1 MALPKLIASDL
12 DGTLLL
18 EGSRSV
24 SDRALTLI
32 SEYIRR
38 GGVFIAASGRQT
50 ENIRDIFSPIKDE
63 IGYICYSGG
72 LCLYRDKV
80 VYERY
85 LDPAL
90 AGELVTDI
98 EATATS
104 EAMISAPGSELISPK
119 EPQMYRYLTEDVGM
133 YTSVLNDLNLHVDRA
148 YKVSLY
154 NKDGDIDR
162 AYWKAKYGRRCAV
175 LNSGSVWIDF
185 MPTGVDKGTAL
196 RALLDRLG
204 IAPADCVAFGDN
216 ENDKGMLQL
225 VGCPIVMRHAAAELK
240 GIGKYTTDT
249 VEDMLEHILH
259 DTDSPNTNFK

>member
-18 EGSRSV
+18 EGTRAV
-24 SDRALTLI
+24 SDRALMLI
-32 SEYIRR
+32 RDYIRR

-63 IGYICYSGG
+63 IGYICFSGG
-72 LCLYRDKV
+72 LCLYGGET

-85 LDPAL
+85 IDPSL
-90 AGELVTDI
+90 VGELIADI
-98 EATATS
+98 ESTPDCET
-104 EAMISAPGSELISPK
+104 MLSARGAELISDK
-119 EPQMYRYLTEDVGM
+119 EPQMYRYLTESVGA
-133 YTSVLNDLNLHVDRA
+133 YTEIVPDLSARREGV

-154 NKDGDIDR
+154 NKFGSMDRDYWKR
-162 AYWKAKYGRRCAV
+162 AYGHRCAV

-185 MPTGVDKGTAL
+185 MPTGVDKGSAL

-204 IAPADCVAFGDN
+204 IDPADCVAFGDN

-225 VGCPIVMRHAAAELK
+225 VGCPVVMHHADESLHRIAK
-240 GIGKYTTDT
+240 ITTGR
-249 VEDMLEHILH
+249 VEDVLEKILQ
-259 DTDSPNTNFK
+259 SE